1 MKFLFRQKT
10 SRVVICRIAQTQFVD
25 SMFPGT
31 MQYSRINEVSS
42 YVRTLDKTEQD
53 SLKETIR
60 LISGFESTLALEV
73 LASVDFIRHNN
84 PGISLKDTIAAIHN
98 WSERKNKLFKNEY
111 IQIAYDHLDTFY
123 GESKLF
129 AGL

>member
-1 MKFLFRQKT
+1 MNATAFEPL
-10 SRVVICRIAQTQFVD
+10 
-25 SMFPGT
+25 T

-73 LASVDFIRHNN
+73 ELIAS
-84 PGISLKDTIAAIHN
+84 
-98 WSERKNKLFKNEY
+98 
-111 IQIAYDHLDTFY
+111 QICSRQKIPATQLTL
-123 GESKLF
+123 SKKSCMLLSI
-129 AGL
+129 GGT

>member
-1 MKFLFRQKT
+1 MNATAFEPL
-10 SRVVICRIAQTQFVD
+10 
-25 SMFPGT
+25 T

-73 LASVDFIRHNN
+73 ELIASQICSRQKI
-84 PGISLKDTIAAIHN
+84 PATQLTLS
-98 WSERKNKLFKNEY
+98 KNSCMLLS
-111 IQIAYDHLDTFY
+111 IGGT
-123 GESKLF
+123 
-129 AGL
+129 

>member
-1 MKFLFRQKT
+1 MKFLFRQQT

-84 PGISLKDTIAAIHN
+84 PGISLEDTIAAIHS

-123 GESKLF
+123 GE
-129 AGL
+129 